1 MRRKLATVPSLVP
14 LSALIVIFLMF
25 MPHKAFSEW
34 RPVWGGKAA
43 NISGIALIRT
53 NGNSKYFL
61 VVHDNKKSKQERAG
75 VVAIKPHTRP
85 RYIPLKWPG
94 ELPVDLES
102 LTAVPDKTQSFM
114 AMTSKGRIYHIS
126 VNAKEK
132 RIVVLNEFSL
142 PDVLPNTN
150 FEGFALQKIGSKT
163 LAVWGHRGKN
173 EKPGMLFWGYLSN
186 YVFSHA
192 SSTNFSVPWP
202 VKQDVRHISDLKV
215 DKSGTLFISCA
226 SDPGDD
232 GPFQSA
238 IYSAGVFTLREDNIE
253 FRKNTDLA
261 RIYKFPYNKV
271 EALELVPEKNGGM
284 IFGTDDENMGASI
297 YTTW

>member
-1 MRRKLATVPSLVP
+1 MRRKLLRIPLFVSLSV
-14 LSALIVIFLMF
+14 LVVISFLV
-25 MPHKAFSEW
+25 MPRKAFSEW

-53 NGNSKYFL
+53 NGDSKYLL
-61 VVHDNKKSKQERAG
+61 VVHDNKKKKQKRAG
-75 VVAIKPHTRP
+75 VVAVQPHARP
-85 RYIPLKWPG
+85 RYIPLEWSG

-114 AMTSKGRIYHIS
+114 AMTSKGKIYHIRL
-126 VNAKEK
+126 NAKKK
-132 RIVVLNEFSL
+132 RVVVLKEFSL
-142 PDVLPNTN
+142 PDVLPDNN
-150 FEGFALQKIGSKT
+150 FEGFALQKIENKV

-173 EKPGMLFWGYLSN
+173 KKPGMLFWGYLSN
-186 YVFSHA
+186 YVFSSV

-215 DKSGTLFISCA
+215 DSGGVLFVSSA

-238 IYSAGVFTLREDNIE
+238 IYAAGVFNLREKNIK
-253 FRKNTDLA
+253 FRKNTELV

-271 EALELVPEKNGGM
+271 EALELLPGKSGGM
-284 IFGTDDENMGASI
+284 IFATDDEHMGASI